1 MGFFSNLL
9 QPAKRTEPTCAPDAD
24 DIWEQIE
31 RAEGDACR
39 VSKSAALMIRK
50 KMAEDLGR
58 TFGNTPLPASI
69 NGTEIIVDS
78 ELTGITVEAE

>member
-9 QPAKRTEPTCAPDAD
+9 MPANRPEPKCAPDAD

-31 RAEGDACR
+31 RADGDTCR

-50 KMAEDLGR
+50 KLAEDLGR
-58 TFGNTPLPASI
+58 SFGDTPLPGSI

-78 ELTGITVEAE
+78 ELIGITVEAE